1 MTQVEEL
8 RNDYKNV
15 GSWEISNAEKK
26 ELAAK
31 YGSPTNKAKDI
42 QKMILLRLKELRKSR
57 TDFTKDD
64 IKDFTELNTN
74 ISVYNRFVEAISEEP
89 VEFARFFFECIKNSL
104 EEKGWD
110 KYIKWSPAQIKNS
123 VMRDRFR
130 VESLVKNYNFLD
142 KYLYSLTDQSKSEE
156 QIFNELEEKMQKEM
170 SGFKKAYLKNVED
183 DAKLYYN
190 TIDKRIERLEKM
202 LQELDDKLENIRKE
216 CTKNGSYWSYLDN
229 YEYNENNKTLTTFK
243 TMYNRA
249 KFVKNHYT
257 EEEYVEENIEK
268 ATDIFNSNVKSL
280 TGRIIQKGLDVEK
293 IELNGIGHDPKFFKM
308 FITDGKQ
315 NLFARSVYAAEGS
328 EKMVA
333 HFRFI
338 ITSRKW

>member
-26 ELAAK
+26 EFAAK

-110 KYIKWSPAQIKNS
+110 KYIKWSPAQIKNC
-123 VMRDRFR
+123 MMGDRFR

-142 KYLYSLTDQSKSEE
+142 KSTNSCTAASSQ
-156 QIFNELEEKMQKEM
+156 M
-170 SGFKKAYLKNVED
+170 
-183 DAKLYYN
+183 
-190 TIDKRIERLEKM
+190 R
-202 LQELDDKLENIRKE
+202 QE
-216 CTKNGSYWSYLDN
+216 
-229 YEYNENNKTLTTFK
+229 
-243 TMYNRA
+243 
-249 KFVKNHYT
+249 
-257 EEEYVEENIEK
+257 
-268 ATDIFNSNVKSL
+268 
-280 TGRIIQKGLDVEK
+280 II
-293 IELNGIGHDPKFFKM
+293 M
-308 FITDGKQ
+308 
-315 NLFARSVYAAEGS
+315 
-328 EKMVA
+328 
-333 HFRFI
+333 
-338 ITSRKW
+338 TSQ

>member
-26 ELAAK
+26 AFAEK
-31 YGSPTNKAKDI
+31 YDSSTNKAKDI
-42 QKMILLRLKELRKSR
+42 QKMILLRLKELRKLR
-57 TDFTKDD
+57 TDFTKED
-64 IKDFTELNTN
+64 IKDFKELNTN
-74 ISVYNRFVEAISEEP
+74 ISVYNRFVEAIAEEP
-89 VEFARFFFECIKNSL
+89 VEFTRFFFESVKNSL

-110 KYIKWSPAQIKNS
+110 KYIKWSSAQIKNCM
-123 VMRDRFR
+123 MRDRFKI
-130 VESLVKNYNFLD
+130 ETLVKNYNFLD

-170 SGFKKAYLKNVED
+170 SGFKNAYLKDVED
-183 DAKLYYN
+183 EARLYYN
-190 TIDKRIERLEKM
+190 TVDEKIERLEKM
-202 LQELDDKLENIRKE
+202 LQKLDDKLENIRKE
-216 CTKNGSYWSYLDN
+216 CTKNGNYWDYLDN
-229 YEYNENNKTLTTFK
+229 YDYKEENKTRTTLK

-249 KFVKNHYT
+249 KFVKKHYT
-257 EEEYVEENIEK
+257 EEDYVKENIEK

-280 TGRIIQKGLDVEK
+280 TERIIKKGLDVEK

-315 NLFARSVYAAEGS
+315 NLFARSVYAAENS

-333 HFRFI
+333 HFRFV

>member
-8 RNDYKNV
+8 RKDYKNV

-31 YGSPTNKAKDI
+31 YGSTTNKAKDI

-64 IKDFTELNTN
+64 IKDFMELNTN

-110 KYIKWSPAQIKNS
+110 RYIKWSPAQIKNS

-142 KYLYSLTDQSKSEE
+142 KYLYSLTDQSQSEE

-190 TIDKRIERLEKM
+190 TVDERIERLEKM
-202 LQELDDKLENIRKE
+202 LQKLDDKLENIRKE
-216 CTKNGSYWSYLDN
+216 CTKNGIRWSCLDN
-229 YEYNENNKTLTTFK
+229 DEYNEENKTRTTFK

-293 IELNGIGHDPKFFKM
+293 IELNAIGHDPKFFKM

-315 NLFARSVYAAEGS
+315 NLFARSVYAAADS

-338 ITSRKW
+338 ITSRK

>member
-15 GSWEISNAEKK
+15 DSWEISNAEKK
-26 ELAAK
+26 ELAVK

-57 TDFTKDD
+57 IDFTKED
-64 IKDFTELNTN
+64 IKDFKELNTN
-74 ISVYNRFVEAISEEP
+74 ISVYNRFAEAISEEP
-89 VEFARFFFECIKNSL
+89 MEFARFFFESVKSSL

-110 KYIKWSPAQIKNS
+110 KYIKWTSAQIKNC
-123 VMRDRFR
+123 VMRDRFK

-170 SGFKKAYLKNVED
+170 SGFKKAYLKDVED
-183 DAKLYYN
+183 DARLYYN
-190 TIDKRIERLEKM
+190 TVDERIERLGKK

-216 CTKNGSYWSYLDN
+216 CTKNGNYWSYLDN
-229 YEYNENNKTLTTFK
+229 YEYKEYNKTRTTFK

-249 KFVKNHYT
+249 KFVKNNYT
-257 EEEYVEENIEK
+257 EEDYVKENIEK
-268 ATDIFNSNVKSL
+268 ATNIFNSNVKSL
-280 TGRIIQKGLDVEK
+280 TERIIKKGLDVEK

-315 NLFARSVYAAEGS
+315 KLFARSVYAAAGS

-333 HFRFI
+333 HFRFV
-338 ITSRKW
+338 ITSRK

>member
-1 MTQVEEL
+1 MMTQVEEL
-8 RNDYKNV
+8 RNDYKNA
-15 GSWEISNAEKK
+15 GSLEISNTEKK

-31 YGSPTNKAKDI
+31 YGSPTNKFKDI

-57 TDFTKDD
+57 TDFTKED

-74 ISVYNRFVEAISEEP
+74 ISVYNRFVEAIAEEP
-89 VEFARFFFECIKNSL
+89 VEFARFFFESVKNSL

-110 KYIKWSPAQIKNS
+110 KYIKWSSTQIKNCM
-123 VMRDRFR
+123 MRDRFK
-130 VESLVKNYNFLD
+130 VENLVKNYNFLD

-183 DAKLYYN
+183 DARLYYV
-190 TIDKRIERLEKM
+190 TVDERIKRLEKM

-216 CTKNGSYWSYLDN
+216 CTKNGNYWSYLNN
-229 YEYNENNKTLTTFK
+229 YDYKEKDKTRTAFK
-243 TMYNRA
+243 TMFNRA

-257 EEEYVEENIEK
+257 EEDYVKENIEK

-293 IELNGIGHDPKFFKM
+293 IELNGIGNDPKFFKM

-338 ITSRKW
+338 ITSRK